1 MMNNLMKSNLVLF
14 CLAVLLISCDKPK
27 TIEGFDDKAWKADYF
42 GCKNQ
47 RPELLKVLMD
57 KKDQLKE
64 FDDDA
69 VSELLGAPERNRQ
82 FARGKKNY
90 IYFIYPGSQCENDTT
105 KEEGKKLVI
114 EFDALGKPRI
124 IRESFIDY

>member
-1 MMNNLMKSNLVLF
+1 MRNSFCIIIFITLFLV
-14 CLAVLLISCDKPK
+14 SCTQKK
-27 TIEGFDDKAWKADYF
+27 TLEGFDEKAWKEDYF
-42 GCKNQ
+42 ACKNQ
-47 RPELLKVLMD
+47 RAALAKVLLD

-69 VSELLGAPERNRQ
+69 ITDLLGAPERNRQ

-90 IYFIYPGSQCENDTT
+90 IYFLHPGSQCEKDSSTA
-105 KEEGKKLVI
+105 EGKKLVI

-124 IRESFIDY
+124 IRESYIDY